1 MLHSLRQVLVLLACT
16 AVLCAIVGQL
26 NHYAAAWAVTFS
38 IPGLLVV
45 FAALRLPL
53 GTGLATAFVS
63 GLWLD
68 AAAPVTFGSQA
79 LLLGLAF
86 CLVHRLRARLP
97 REQILVGVVAAL
109 FVNLALFVL
118 LALVGIGS
126 LPDPASGGLRILA
139 DLFVSQLL
147 TALIGPWFLAFQAA
161 SLRLAGAAPLQVVN
175 RYA

>member
-1 MLHSLRQVLVLLACT
+1 MLHSLRQVLVLLACA

-26 NHYAAAWAVTFS
+26 NHYAAPWAVSFS
-38 IPGLLVV
+38 VPGLLVV

-53 GTGLATAFVS
+53 ATGFATAFVS

-68 AAAPVTFGSQA
+68 AAAPVPFGRQA
-79 LLLGLAF
+79 LVLALAF
-86 CLVHRLRARLP
+86 CLVYRLRPRLP
-97 REQILVGVVAAL
+97 RDQVVVGVVAAL
-109 FVNLALFVL
+109 FVNLGLFVL
-118 LALVGIGS
+118 LALLAIGG

-147 TALIGPWFLAFQAA
+147 TALIGPWYLAFQAA
-161 SLRLAGAAPLQVVN
+161 SLRLAGAAPLQTVN

>member
-1 MLHSLRQVLVLLACT
+1 MLHSLRQVLVLLACA

-26 NHYAAAWAVTFS
+26 NHYAAPWAVTFS
-38 IPGLLVV
+38 VPGLLVV

-53 GTGLATAFVS
+53 GPGFASAFVA
-63 GLWLD
+63 GLCLD
-68 AAAPVTFGSQA
+68 ASDPVPFGSQA

-97 REQILVGVVAAL
+97 REQVLVGVVAAL

-118 LALVGIGS
+118 LAFIGIGG

-139 DLFVSQLL
+139 DLLVSQIL
-147 TALIGPWFLAFQAA
+147 TALIGPWFLAFEAA
-161 SLRLAGAAPLQVVN
+161 CLRLAGAAPLQVVN